1 MNKKTA
7 LITGISGQDGA
18 YLAQFLLKKNY
29 KVIGIERRSARS
41 INWRLEKLSILNKF
55 IIEDCDIKEINN
67 VIRIFKKYNI
77 NEVYNLAAQSF
88 VGSSFNNPIETTNV
102 NAIGTLNLLE
112 VIRSQNKNIKFYQA
126 STSEMFG
133 DHGQKN
139 QNELTKFHP
148 RSPYATSKVF
158 SHYTVQNYREA
169 YKIFAVS
176 GILFNHES
184 PLRGEE
190 FITRKIS
197 LGLARIING
206 KQKLLKLGNIY
217 AKRDWGFAKDYVEA
231 MWKMLQTKKPQDFVI
246 ATGKTYSV
254 KDFINKCVKILNLK
268 TKWVG
273 KGIKEKLIDLNTNK
287 PLIIIDKKFFRPTE
301 VNILKGNYSKAKKI
315 LKWEPKTGINELAKL
330 MLESDLK
337 YSKN

>member
-1 MNKKTA
+1 VNKKTA

-29 KVIGIERRSARS
+29 KVLGIERRSARS
-41 INWRLEKLSILNKF
+41 TNWRLEKLSILNKF

-67 VIRIFKKYNI
+67 VIRIFKKYKI

>member
-41 INWRLEKLSILNKF
+41 TNWRLEKLSILNKF

-67 VIRIFKKYNI
+67 VIRIFKKYKI

-217 AKRDWGFAKDYVEA
+217 AKRDWGYAKDYVEA

-254 KDFINKCVKILNLK
+254 KDFINKCIKILNLK
-268 TKWVG
+268 AKWVG

>member
-41 INWRLEKLSILNKF
+41 TNWRLEKLSILNKF

-67 VIRIFKKYNI
+67 VIRIFKKYKI

-112 VIRSQNKNIKFYQA
+112 VIRSHNKYIKFYQA

-217 AKRDWGFAKDYVEA
+217 AKRDWGYAKDYVEA

-268 TKWVG
+268 TIWVG

-330 MLESDLK
+330 MIESDLK

>member
-1 MNKKTA
+1 VNKKTA

-41 INWRLEKLSILNKF
+41 TNWRLEKLSILNKF

-67 VIRIFKKYNI
+67 VIRIFKKYKI

-217 AKRDWGFAKDYVEA
+217 AKRDWGYAKDYVEA

-330 MLESDLK
+330 MIESDLK

>member
-1 MNKKTA
+1 VNKKTA

-41 INWRLEKLSILNKF
+41 TNWRLEKLSILNKF

-67 VIRIFKKYNI
+67 VIRIFKKYKI

-217 AKRDWGFAKDYVEA
+217 AKRDWGYAKDYVEA

-254 KDFINKCVKILNLK
+254 KDFINKCIKILNLK